1 MDDDVSSVDA
11 PSPNAKIHGV
21 LTTLSPMKKS
31 RTCQYFDGEL
41 SDGKKHMRLFGFD
54 SARSVR
60 RKLEEFQ
67 GKDATIALSNCEVK
81 RSRQGDSLEILIGKE
96 SQVDVSDKEF
106 DASAIPNAKYGE
118 TISLDQ
124 LPDLEQ
130 FQRVSVTIKALR
142 VDDPQQIPTGKM
154 KQDIIIGDSTGTTRL
169 TLWEEEIGSMDE
181 DSSYQLKGVTVRH
194 FRGKRFLSTSK
205 GISCII
211 KADDIGSVDE
221 QEEEDYDISDSTT
234 STVKNAQI
242 VGVLDMQTYSSCV
255 KCGSK
260 VIPDEDDDDL
270 CECVKCKMTQ
280 CQEFTQKHL
289 SIRIMLQSQTQQ
301 VVLRAFGKTITD
313 ILQTPHIDPTKV
325 TKSMLLRAEPFSLTY
340 SGGIIQST
348 RR

>member
-1 MDDDVSSVDA
+1 
-11 PSPNAKIHGV
+11 
-21 LTTLSPMKKS
+21 
-31 RTCQYFDGEL
+31 
-41 SDGKKHMRLFGFD
+41 MRLQD
-54 SARSVR
+54 LRQRAQSRISTETDEEREVR
-60 RKLEEFQ
+60 LQDLRQRAQSRISTETDEER
-67 GKDATIALSNCEVK
+67 EVRLQDLRQ

-142 VDDPQQIPTGKM
+142 VDDPQQIPTGKI

-181 DSSYQLKGVTVRH
+181 DSSYQLKGVTVRQ

-205 GISCII
+205 GVSCII

-280 CQEFTQKHL
+280 CQEFTQKQL
-289 SIRIMLQSQTQQ
+289 SVRIMLQSQTQQ
-301 VVLRAFGKTITD
+301 VVLRAFGKSITD
-313 ILQTPHIDPTKV
+313 ILQTPNIDPTKV
-325 TKSMLLRAEPFSLTY
+325 TKSMLLRAEPFSLAY